1 MGRDQQ
7 RIRAGA
13 ICLVFEQFGGRTH
26 PVGQKKPNELGLYD
40 MTGNVW
46 EWCSD
51 SYGEKYYSE
60 SPQGNPQGPTS
71 GEKRVIRGGSWYDEP
86 RFIRAADRY
95 RSGPSY
101 RVDTGGFRLVLPPQ

>member
-1 MGRDQQ
+1 M
-7 RIRAGA
+7 
-13 ICLVFEQFGGRTH
+13 
-26 PVGQKKPNELGLYD
+26 GQKKPNELGLYD

-71 GEKRVIRGGSWYDEP
+71 GEKRVIRGGSWNSEP
-86 RFIRAADRY
+86 GNVRAAFRV
-95 RSGPSY
+95 RIVPSN
-101 RVDTGGFRLVLPPQ
+101 RNDVSGFRLVLPPK